1 MFYLAKDSLFN
12 YLIMEIELNCR
23 FVIVLFRGKRQR
35 NCLFVLLNSR
45 SLSLSLSLYEDLL
58 TQILNILQSFILT
71 SVYFL
76 FSCGCF

>member
-45 SLSLSLSLYEDLL
+45 SLSLSLFMKTQL